1 MASEDAPAA
10 EGGMAAHDKAA
21 GRAPPPPPQS
31 MGDASQPVATDV
43 TCRPCRSPLLE
54 GVADDT
60 NDEDAAAAYAK
71 AKAKG
76 DAASEAAN
84 AANKAKKALEKPK
97 PLTGAAAKAAY
108 RASLEARQKAAQKP
122 KKEKKS
128 KKEKAPDIPE
138 EDIQFMDTVRKHIQA
153 TGPLRSNHLNAF
165 YKAHPEITRKGSGAG
180 QWIATRAEKYGIIVI
195 KPAKYGGPLEFQL
208 APSNSRKLNI
218 VADRQDD
225 RPPTQLP
232 KKDERKEKL
241 EQKRVNERAD
251 ERIRKEKSKL
261 PYGGDVQEAIR
272 KKDRKAIRLLM
283 KQQHNNKMPSVDSFL
298 RDSHLI
304 QDYAWLVP
312 LLQENEIDM
321 EALALL
327 DDADYEEMAVDK
339 KTRRVVRNALKKWG
353 TQPSASEKKKGRT
366 VEVVKTEKQR
376 VCKIYRDT
384 GSCRFGVK
392 CRDRHDVPYSSEPP
406 KKSPR
411 AQRSVATQGDKD
423 GAGLCRRW
431 KQEGSCVFGAKCRFA
446 HGAPLAREAPSR
458 VASPREPRVDS
469 RVVEAR
475 KNVEAEHQKLAAE
488 AKAVSEARD
497 ALAAERRAL
506 AEEQAKALDERRRVA
521 KMRREREEVVKREDA
536 AKAQRERERD
546 ELMKQRE
553 KIDAQ
558 RARAEADFAA
568 LQRLELGRRGPPP
581 PRPRAERSNS
591 FNATAQ
597 PYQPAP
603 PDFAGAVDRSYP
615 PRQNTL
621 QPPVRSYSAMRGGGY
636 MQGAAPADGRFAAE
650 YNNQG
655 GFYGQGPP
663 SPYPPQQ
670 YGAPPPMPPVPPQQM
685 QPPPQ
690 NFY

>member
-1 MASEDAPAA
+1 
-10 EGGMAAHDKAA
+10 
-21 GRAPPPPPQS
+21 
-31 MGDASQPVATDV
+31 
-43 TCRPCRSPLLE
+43 
-54 GVADDT
+54 
-60 NDEDAAAAYAK
+60 
-71 AKAKG
+71 
-76 DAASEAAN
+76 
-84 AANKAKKALEKPK
+84 
-97 PLTGAAAKAAY
+97 
-108 RASLEARQKAAQKP
+108 
-122 KKEKKS
+122 
-128 KKEKAPDIPE
+128 
-138 EDIQFMDTVRKHIQA
+138 MDTVRKHIQA

-165 YKAHPEITRKGSGAG
+165 YKAHPDIPRKGSGAG
-180 QWIATRAEKYGIIVI
+180 QWIATRAEKYGIVVK

-232 KKDERKEKL
+232 KKDKETKRREKL
-241 EQKRVNERAD
+241 EQKKVNERAD
-251 ERIRKEKSKL
+251 ERIKKEKAKSL

-283 KQQHNNKMPSVDSFL
+283 KQQHGNKMPSVDSFL
-298 RDSHLI
+298 RDSGLY

-353 TQPSASEKKKGRT
+353 TQPSSEKKTKGRT
-366 VEVVKTEKQR
+366 VEVPTKRDEPKQR

-384 GSCRFGVK
+384 GQCRFGAK

-411 AQRSVATQGDKD
+411 AERAQRNVATQGDRD
-423 GAGLCRRW
+423 GAGPCRRW

-446 HGAPLAREAPSR
+446 HGAPLAREAP
-458 VASPREPRVDS
+458 PRVDS

-497 ALAAERRAL
+497 ALAAERKAL

-521 KMRREREEVVKREDA
+521 KMRREREELTKKEDA

-597 PYQPAP
+597 PYQPGPPPQPYSPGPP

-615 PRQNTL
+615 PPRPNTL

-663 SPYPPQQ
+663 QPYPPQQ
-670 YGAPPPMPPVPPQQM
+670 YGAPPPPMPPPQQFNP
-685 QPPPQ
+685 PPPQ